1 MASKRQDGDA
11 EALKQCEVYVE
22 KYNIQAILKDCIV
35 QLCIKKPDN
44 PHKFFREYFEKLEKV
59 ILFSSTSKLCS
70 TVLLFFYAEFLLR
83 FSACNS
89 IWRVILLHDWT
100 TSLEIIFQEHEAEPQ
115 ERGEPEEK
123 LEIEDLPGPVGV
135 SRKRRGAVSAGPI
148 TEDEATSYVKKVIWL
163 KGLKDWWGRG
173 LVSVRI
179 ATTDAALSW
188 LYFDIG
194 RTERLQN
201 HGRPVEGDREKYS
214 VFSPGRKWKKV
225 SGKDAFQMGVLL
237 FDLRKFLG
245 SDRKSMLFFL
255 QRYFRCYVFG

>member
-1 MASKRQDGDA
+1 MLKRSSSAKSMWKNIISKLFLRTASCSYVSRSQTTLTSFFGSILKSSKRWFYLA
-11 EALKQCEVYVE
+11 
-22 KYNIQAILKDCIV
+22 
-35 QLCIKKPDN
+35 PRRS
-44 PHKFFREYFEKLEKV
+44 F
-59 ILFSSTSKLCS
+59 
-70 TVLLFFYAEFLLR
+70 VLLFCYFFYAEFLLR
-83 FSACNS
+83 FSACNA

-163 KGLKDWWGRG
+163 KGLKDWWGRE

-225 SGKDAFQMGVLL
+225 SGKDAFQLGVLL

-245 SDRKSMLFFL
+245 SERKSMLFFL